1 MSTHATQV
9 FLHNPKALRTELR
22 LDDARLLLWWSPG
35 AGSDFDALERN
46 YSNRDDHLDVFER
59 IELEDAPLARFV
71 SCDYDPYRATL
82 RYMDRTVELAA
93 VADLPVVMITAVKS
107 PLTIR
112 FKTSRHDTLLASD
125 HSGWSVRH
133 EEGGRAF
140 EFSARTGSAGGTFR
154 HQPISEPDRALHAGA
169 NLAEGQT
176 LFIGVGLAG
185 EDIAAKLAALSARP
199 LSDIRASTEALISAD
214 LADGTPVFRDAPEL
228 DRLYALT
235 RRSLHGAIDDSGAL
249 RAALKEVY
257 YLIWMRDGAFCYNYQ
272 AASGWMHKHAEWC
285 RFILKN
291 PLAMDEPGIPAG
303 LTYGQLVSRRFG
315 KLEEDGP
322 YYAVWSVFTQWA
334 QTGDLSLLTTENRSL
349 LEEIVRWTEAY
360 AFDAERGLFRER
372 LVDESPFAG
381 SRDDGWD
388 AATGDPRREGG
399 VQYQGRHIVASYSAY
414 MNLLMFGTYGMLAAL
429 PGMPS
434 ARAYREK
441 AVRLWEKLRDFL
453 PVDGLPPAGEL
464 LMEDGS
470 RVIAPP
476 YVPKTACYIWSFA
489 LPGLAPIP
497 HIDAVRLRLLRDVM
511 AAPKGHW
518 INAITS
524 LIASVDPL
532 VCDETELV
540 RALHYLVPETLR
552 SGKYLPMPGTMPEKH
567 DAEDGDYYH
576 DIRPQAFA
584 QSSWLA
590 ACTGLGIRRLP
601 FGLAVRPTRF
611 MRSLASYAWRGSRI
625 DFTFDAAVE
634 GLVIDGAA
642 TPRSLQIPQSAL
654 RPGKVSVGVG
664 RLPSHGLLARSNVG
678 LSRATA
684 VSSAEVVYEL
694 ETHGLNELVFTARP
708 SSFAFATKD
717 GSAPAVTWSEESG
730 LWFARFTASGPL
742 NARCVFA
749 S

>member
-9 FLHNPKALRTELR
+9 FLHNPKALRIELR

-35 AGSDFDALERN
+35 AGASFDALERN

-59 IELEDAPLARFV
+59 IELEDAPLSGFI

-82 RYMDRTVELAA
+82 RYDGRVVGLATVP
-93 VADLPVVMITAVKS
+93 DLPVVMITAVEA

-112 FKTSRHDTLLASD
+112 FKTMRHDTPLATD
-125 HSGWSVRH
+125 ARGWSVRH

-140 EFSARTGSAGGTFR
+140 EFAARIGAGSGVFR
-154 HQPISEPDRALHAGA
+154 HQPIFEPGRAVHASA
-169 NLAEGQT
+169 NLAGGQT

-185 EDIAAKLAALSARP
+185 ENIAQKLSALSARD
-199 LSDIRASTEALISAD
+199 LASLHASTDEVVARD

-228 DRLYALT
+228 DNLYALT

-257 YLIWMRDGAFCYNYQ
+257 YLIWVRDGAFCYNYQ
-272 AASGWMHKHAEWC
+272 AAAGWMHRHAEWC
-285 RFILKN
+285 RLALAN
-291 PLAMDEPGIPAG
+291 PLKMDEAGIPAG
-303 LTYGQLVSRRFG
+303 RTYGQLIARRFG

-322 YYAVWSVFTQWA
+322 YYVVWSVFTHWV
-334 QTGDLSLLTTENRSL
+334 QTGDTSLLTPENLAL
-349 LEEIVRWTEAY
+349 LEEVVRWTEAY
-360 AFDAERGLFRER
+360 AFDGQRGLFRER
-372 LVDESPFAG
+372 LVDESPFTG

-399 VQYQGRHIVASYSAY
+399 VKYQGRHITASYSAY

-429 PGMPS
+429 PGMNS
-434 ARAYREK
+434 AASYREK
-441 AVRLWEKLRDFL
+441 AARLWEKLRDFL
-453 PVDGLPPAGEL
+453 PVEGLPPAGEL

-476 YVPKTACYIWSFA
+476 YIPKTACYIWSFS

-532 VCDETELV
+532 VCDEGELV

-567 DAEDGDYYH
+567 DVEDGDYYH

-590 ACTGLGIRRLP
+590 ACTGLGVRRLP

-611 MRSLASYAWRGSRI
+611 LRSLAAYAWRESRL
-625 DFTFDAAVE
+625 DFTFDAAHE
-634 GLVIDGAA
+634 GLVIDGAPV
-642 TPRSLQIPQSAL
+642 PRSLQIPQAAL
-654 RPGKVSVGVG
+654 RPGKVAVGVG
-664 RLPSHGLLARSNVG
+664 RLPSHGVLVRSNVG
-678 LSRATA
+678 LTLVSA
-684 VSSAEVVYEL
+684 VSSTEVVYKI
-694 ETHGLNELVFTARP
+694 ETHGLNELVFTVRP
-708 SSFAFATKD
+708 SKFELDARE
-717 GSAPAVTWSEESG
+717 SAAAEALWSEESG
-730 LWFARFTASGPL
+730 LWFARFSAVGPVDV
-742 NARCVFA
+742 RCVFA
-749 S
+749 